1 MSKTV
6 ELVVQYLKNAVSA
19 SVPLIK
25 ESPFQYTADNN
36 SSVDRFVYAVRAGS
50 LSASSQRAHEMDVS
64 QNFEIELIKSFK
76 EVGNG
81 DKEVTQSI
89 YDLYDHHEQ
98 IFQKIALRN
107 SHDFRISNIPE
118 FSASAP
124 VVDRT
129 KKAVSLTYNY
139 RIHYRRLLK
148 GA

>member
-6 ELVVQYLKNAVSA
+6 ELVVQYLKNSVIS

-36 SSVDRFVYAVRAGS
+36 SSVDRFVFAVRAGS
-50 LSASSQRAHEMDVS
+50 LTASSQRAQEMDVT
-64 QNFEIELIKSFK
+64 QNFEIELIKTFK

-89 YDLYDHHEQ
+89 YDLYDHHEK

-107 SHDFRISNIPE
+107 SHEFRISSIEDFN
-118 FSASAP
+118 ASNP
-124 VVDRT
+124 TIDRT
-129 KKAVSLTYNY
+129 KKTVSLTYNY
-139 RIHYRRLLK
+139 RIHYRRLIK